1 VTASGARVL
10 IAGAAGG
17 VGRAVA
23 LAAASEGATV
33 LLLGRD
39 RDSLD
44 AVRAEVA
51 EVGGIAHVAVA
62 DATSA
67 AQIDDAVAELRRA
80 AAGIDVVVN
89 AVGVN
94 LKARRLDELDEAG
107 WRSVL
112 DSNLTAAFFLTRAAL
127 AGFRSD
133 GGGGGGLIIHISSVA
148 ALVPD
153 MSGAAYQA
161 SKAGLAA
168 LARATALEAGGDAVR
183 VTTISPGLIDTG
195 FVRHR
200 PTAPTPEELAGAL
213 RPEDIADMCLAVIRM
228 PARATVSEVVMRR
241 TGR

>member
-1 VTASGARVL
+1 MTASGARVL

-39 RDSLD
+39 RNSLD

-51 EVGGIAHVAVA
+51 EGGGASHVAVA

-67 AQIDDAVAELRRA
+67 AEVDTAVAALRRDA
-80 AAGIDVVVN
+80 GGIDVVVN

-112 DSNLTAAFFLTRAAL
+112 DSNLTAAFLLTRAVL
-127 AGFRSD
+127 PGFRARGS
-133 GGGGGGLIIHISSVA
+133 GLLIHISSVA

-168 LARATALEAGGDAVR
+168 LARATALEAGEDGVR

-195 FVRHR
+195 FIRHR
-200 PTAPTPEELAGAL
+200 PTPPSPAELAGAL
-213 RPEDIADMCLAVIRM
+213 RPEDVADMCLAVIRL
-228 PARATVSEVVMRR
+228 PARATVSEVVMRPTAR
-241 TGR
+241 

>member
-1 VTASGARVL
+1 MTPSGARVL

-67 AQIDDAVAELRRA
+67 AQIDDAIAALRRDA
-80 AAGIDVVVN
+80 GGIDVVVN

-94 LKARRLDELDEAG
+94 LKARRLDELNEAG

-127 AGFRSD
+127 LCFRAD
-133 GGGGGGLIIHISSVA
+133 GGGLLIHISSVA

-168 LARATALEAGGDAVR
+168 LARTTALEAGGDAVR

-213 RPEDIADMCLAVIRM
+213 RPEDVADMCLAVMRM
-228 PARATVSEVVMRR
+228 PARATVSEVVMRP

>member
-1 VTASGARVL
+1 MTASGARVL

-133 GGGGGGLIIHISSVA
+133 GGGAGLLIHISSVA

>member
-1 VTASGARVL
+1 MTASELRVL

-23 LAAASEGATV
+23 LAAAAEGATV

-39 RDSLD
+39 QDSLD
-44 AVRAEVA
+44 SVRAEVA
-51 EVGGIAHVAVA
+51 EIGGIAHVAVA

-67 AQIDDAVAELRRA
+67 AQIDDAFAALRRDGG
-80 AAGIDVVVN
+80 GIDVVVN

-112 DSNLTAAFFLTRAAL
+112 DTNLTAAFFLTQAAL
-127 AGFRSD
+127 TNFRAD
-133 GGGGGGLIIHISSVA
+133 GGGLLVHISSVA

-153 MSGAAYQA
+153 LSGAAYQA

-168 LARATALEAGGDAVR
+168 LARATTLEAGGDAVR
-183 VTTISPGLIDTG
+183 VTTISPGLIDTD

-200 PTAPTPEELAGAL
+200 PTPPTPDELAEAL
-213 RPEDIADMCLAVIRM
+213 RPEDVADMCLAVIRM
-228 PARATVSEVVMRR
+228 PARATVSEIVMRP
-241 TGR
+241 TGL

>member
-1 VTASGARVL
+1 MTASGARVL
-10 IAGAAGG
+10 IAGASGG

-23 LAAASEGATV
+23 LAAAREGATV

-39 RDSLD
+39 RNSLE
-44 AVRAEVA
+44 AVRVQVA
-51 EVGGIAHVAVA
+51 EAGGTAHIAVA

-67 AQIDDAVAELRRA
+67 AQVDEAVAALRRDGG
-80 AAGIDVVVN
+80 GIDVVVN

-112 DSNLTAAFFLTRAAL
+112 DSNLTAAFFLTRAVL
-127 AGFRSD
+127 AGFRAD
-133 GGGGGGLIIHISSVA
+133 GGGLLIHISSVA
-148 ALVPD
+148 ALAPD

-168 LARATALEAGGDAVR
+168 LARATALEAGGDGVR
-183 VTTISPGLIDTG
+183 VTTISPGLIDTD
-195 FVRHR
+195 FVRYR

-213 RPEDIADMCLAVIRM
+213 RPEDVADICLAVIRL
-228 PARATVSEVVMRR
+228 PARATVSEVVLRPTAR
-241 TGR
+241 

>member
-1 VTASGARVL
+1 MTASGARVL

-23 LAAASEGATV
+23 LAAASDGATV

-51 EVGGIAHVAVA
+51 ELGGIAHVAVA

-67 AQIDDAVAELRRA
+67 EQLDDAVAALRRDGG
-80 AAGIDVVVN
+80 GIDVVVN

-133 GGGGGGLIIHISSVA
+133 GGGLLIHISSVA

-168 LARATALEAGGDAVR
+168 LARATALETGGEAVR
-183 VTTISPGLIDTG
+183 VTTISPGLIDTA

-200 PTAPTPEELAGAL
+200 PTAPTPDELAGAL
-213 RPEDIADMCLAVIRM
+213 RPEDVADMCLAVIRM
-228 PARATVSEVVMRR
+228 PARATVSEVVMRP

>member
-1 VTASGARVL
+1 MTASGARVL

-39 RDSLD
+39 RNKLD

-51 EVGGIAHVAVA
+51 EAGGTAHVAVA

-67 AQIDDAVAELRRA
+67 VQVDDAVAALRRDA
-80 AAGIDVVVN
+80 GGIDVVVN

-94 LKARRLDELDEAG
+94 LKGRRLDELDEAG

-112 DSNLTAAFFLTRAAL
+112 DGNLTAAFFLTRAAV

-133 GGGGGGLIIHISSVA
+133 GGGLLIHISSVA

-153 MSGAAYQA
+153 LSGAAYQA

-168 LARATALEAGGDAVR
+168 LARATALETGGDGVR

-200 PTAPTPEELAGAL
+200 AAPPTPEELAGAL
-213 RPEDIADMCLAVIRM
+213 HPEDVADMCLAVIRM
-228 PARATVSEVVMRR
+228 PARATVSEIVMRP

>member
-1 VTASGARVL
+1 MTASGARVL

-133 GGGGGGLIIHISSVA
+133 GGGLLIHISSVA

-183 VTTISPGLIDTG
+183 VTTISPGLTDTG

>member
-1 VTASGARVL
+1 MTASGARVL
-10 IAGAAGG
+10 IAGASGG
-17 VGRAVA
+17 VGRAIA

-39 RDSLD
+39 RNRLE
-44 AVRAEVA
+44 AVRARVA
-51 EVGGIAHVAVA
+51 EAGGTAHIAVA

-67 AQIDDAVAELRRA
+67 AQVDEAVAALRRDGG
-80 AAGIDVVVN
+80 GIDVVVN

-127 AGFRSD
+127 AGFRAD
-133 GGGGGGLIIHISSVA
+133 GGGLLIHISSVA

-168 LARATALEAGGDAVR
+168 LARATALEAGGDGVR

-195 FVRHR
+195 FVRYR
-200 PTAPTPEELAGAL
+200 PTAPTPEELMGAL
-213 RPEDIADMCLAVIRM
+213 HPEDVADICLAVIRL
-228 PARATVSEVVMRR
+228 PARATVSEVVLRPTAR
-241 TGR
+241 

>member
-1 VTASGARVL
+1 MTASGVSVL
-10 IAGAAGG
+10 VAGAAGG

-39 RDSLD
+39 RSSLD
-44 AVRAEVA
+44 RVRAEVA
-51 EVGGIAHVAVA
+51 EAGGTAHVAVA

-67 AQIDDAVAELRRA
+67 AQVDDAVAALRRDA
-80 AAGIDVVVN
+80 GGIDVVVN
-89 AVGVN
+89 AVGIN
-94 LKARRLDELDEAG
+94 LKARHLDELDEAG

-127 AGFRSD
+127 AGFRA
-133 GGGGGGLIIHISSVA
+133 GGGGLLIHISSVA

-153 MSGAAYQA
+153 LSGAAYQA

-168 LARATALEAGGDAVR
+168 LARATALEASGDGVR

-200 PTAPTPEELAGAL
+200 PTTPTPEELAGAL
-213 RPEDIADMCLAVIRM
+213 RPEDVAEMCLAVIRL
-228 PARATVSEVVMRR
+228 PARATVSEVVMRP